1 MGASAAFDAAFAGA
15 GLAAGFDAVVAGLL
29 TETGFEVSSA
39 VVDPGK
45 SCGLS
50 LASAAACAESGLL
63 SEDCFF
69 LSDFFNLRS
78 GLISAVTF
86 LSRIDLLLL
95 LLSVD
100 AAGVAADF
108 FFFLFFRES
117 SLFEPILL
125 SAAVPES

>member
-1 MGASAAFDAAFAGA
+1 
-15 GLAAGFDAVVAGLL
+15 AVVAGLL

-63 SEDCFF
+63 SEACFF
-69 LSDFFNLRS
+69 LFDFFNLPA
-78 GLISAVTF
+78 GLISAFTF
-86 LSRIDLLLL
+86 FSETDLILL

-100 AAGVAADF
+100 AAGIVPDF

-117 SLFEPILL
+117 SLFEAILY